1 MVDPPICFS
10 YFLVLASGLAG
21 HALSSRSRVALQHGE
36 DQKAAVGR
44 SGDQR
49 YQSKRSLLSGN
60 RVITRLLPRRNPG
73 ECRATGARLLVRQ
86 ESSLACCRDLPRAPL
101 AIPVGAGLRQAECV
115 NFMYPLTRYAVRGGG
130 ENVLLSSASLAHAPI
145 LVAGCNRTSFAAPS
159 LSSFMSIQ
167 KLSRSFPALCFDCFI
182 VPRCFP
188 MNSFPSFSRLAFPR
202 F

>member
-145 LVAGCNRTSFAAPS
+145 LVAGCNEVRLHRRPRLRQARRP
-159 LSSFMSIQ
+159 LIRKGRRYQ
-167 KLSRSFPALCFDCFI
+167 QSRRAPALEAWRYGDMRI
-182 VPRCFP
+182 
-188 MNSFPSFSRLAFPR
+188 
-202 F
+202 

>member
-36 DQKAAVGR
+36 DQKAAVRR

-73 ECRATGARLLVRQ
+73 ECRATGGSSARSTRIKPGL
-86 ESSLACCRDLPRAPL
+86 LPR
-101 AIPVGAGLRQAECV
+101 
-115 NFMYPLTRYAVRGGG
+115 
-130 ENVLLSSASLAHAPI
+130 SARSEEH
-145 LVAGCNRTSFAAPS
+145 TSE
-159 LSSFMSIQ
+159 LQ
-167 KLSRSFPALCFDCFI
+167 
-182 VPRCFP
+182 
-188 MNSFPSFSRLAFPR
+188 
-202 F
+202 